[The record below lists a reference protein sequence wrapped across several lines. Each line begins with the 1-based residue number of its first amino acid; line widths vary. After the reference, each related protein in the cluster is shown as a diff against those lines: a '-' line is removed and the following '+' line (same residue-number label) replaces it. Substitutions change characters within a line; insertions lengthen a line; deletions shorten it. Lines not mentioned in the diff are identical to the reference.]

1 MFHAAFKGSWSYK
14 NKIKMKT
21 VKNGKVYDTETATLV
36 AEWDNGMCRGDFR
49 ACEEA
54 LYKTKRGQYFVC
66 GSGGPLTSYAVSRGS
81 GSCGSSEIRLTSP
94 EGARS
99 WCENHEIAA
108 DIIAANFKIEE
119 G

>member
-1 MFHAAFKGSWSYK
+1 
-14 NKIKMKT
+14 MKT
-21 VKNGKVYDTETATLV
+21 VKNGKLYNTETATLV
-36 AEWDNGMCRGDFR
+36 AEWDNGRGNRDFR

-54 LYKTKRGQYFVC
+54 LYKTKKGQYFIC
-66 GSGGPLTSYAVSRGS
+66 GEGGALTSYATSCGS
-81 GSCGSSEIRLTSP
+81 NSSCGSSRTWLVTQE
-94 EGARS
+94 EARR